1 MNQYL
6 LETEL
11 LDYNSIKI
19 QKLIKEKKWLGLS
32 DKEKILYIYNYVRDE
47 ILFGYNVGDNLSSS
61 VILSDGYGQCN
72 TKGILFMSLLRAVGI
87 PCRIHGFM
95 IDKVLQKGAITGMA
109 YKLSPNEILHSWVEV
124 FYDNKWLKLEGFI
137 LDITYLT
144 RLQEKFENCTG
155 TFCGYGVATDDFKNP
170 QVFWDENDTYIQKE
184 GIVRDLGVFNSPDE
198 LLKEHMQNLNFIKK
212 KMYENFVRHL
222 MNKNVNKIRQS
233 FM

>member
-6 LETEL
+6 LETKL
-11 LDYNSIKI
+11 LDYNSIEI
-19 QKLIKEKKWLGLS
+19 QKLIKERKWLGIS

-47 ILFGYNVGDNLSSS
+47 ILFGYNLGDNLSSS
-61 VILSDGYGQCN
+61 VILNDGYGQCN
-72 TKGILFMSLLRAVGI
+72 TKGILFMSILRAVGI

-95 IDKVLQKGAITGMA
+95 IDKVLQKGAITGIA

-124 FYDNKWLKLEGFI
+124 FYDNRWLNLEGFI

-144 RLQEKFENCTG
+144 KLQEKFVNCNG
-155 TFCGYGVATDDFKNP
+155 TFCGYGVATEDFKNP
-170 QVFWDENDTYIQKE
+170 QIFWDENDTYIQKE
-184 GIVRDLGVFNSPDE
+184 GIVRDLGVFSSPDE

-212 KMYENFVRHL
+212 KIYENFVRHL

-233 FM
+233 LM

>member
-1 MNQYL
+1 MNKYL
-6 LETEL
+6 FETKL
-11 LDYNSIKI
+11 LDYNSLDI
-19 QKLIKEKKWLGLS
+19 QKLIKERQWLGLS
-32 DKEKILYIYNYVRDE
+32 DKEKILYVYNYVRDE
-47 ILFGYNVGDNLSSS
+47 ILFGYNLGDNLPSS

-72 TKGILFMSLLRAVGI
+72 TKGILFMSILRAVGI

-95 IDKVLQKGAITGMA
+95 INKVLQKGAITGLA

-124 FYDNKWLKLEGFI
+124 FYDNRWLNLEGFI

-144 RLQEKFENCTG
+144 KLQEKFENCIG
-155 TFCGYGVATDDFKNP
+155 TFCGYGVATEDFKNP

-184 GIVRDLGVFNSPDE
+184 GIVRDLGVFSSPDE
-198 LLKEHMQNLNFIKK
+198 LFKEHMQNLNFIKK
-212 KMYENFVRHL
+212 KIYENFVRHS